1 MTRSGRSY
9 VGGGLQPAA
18 RSAGLKL
25 CGYVLMFCLAAVPA
39 AAQTPPAPAR
49 GKLHVTVAD
58 PSGAVIPGAKV
69 TIVSQE
75 PANPANAANNVPADP
90 VQTSQQGIAEVDG
103 LAPGRYTIQAEFPG
117 FETVQVRDVRVRAGD
132 NRRSLT
138 LPLKKVAEEVTVGR
152 DNRSISLDPGGAAF
166 STILTRAQIEALP
179 DDPEQMAQVLQA
191 MAPPG
196 ATIRVDGFTGG
207 RLPPKSQIRSI
218 RLPRMDQYAAQNHGG
233 MGGMLF
239 IDIMTQPGNGPWR
252 GSADFTFRDES
263 MNAQNPFTPTKGIE
277 ELKQGGF
284 SLSGTIVPNR
294 SSFSFNAQSARQLDS
309 GNLLATLP
317 DSTEARA
324 TVQPTQRMNLMARF
338 DQATTKDRMLRASYQ
353 RTAADRG
360 NLGVGAYDLTERGY
374 SNSMWDNMI
383 RISENG
389 PLGRQQFLES
399 RLQVRWSD
407 SEDRASVELPTVRV
421 LDAFTRGGAQRSGGR
436 RNLDFEAATDL
447 DIVRGSHSYRVGV
460 LAEGGNYRTDE
471 NSNYL
476 GTYTFASLA
485 EFDAG
490 RPLSFTRRTG
500 DPTIQY
506 RNFQFG
512 AYVQDDYRISRSVLV
527 SYGVR
532 YEAQTLLD
540 DQLNFQPRASVA
552 WSPMKSGRTTVR
564 ANWGVFNDWLGTST
578 YEQTLRFDGFRQQ
591 EINMLNPSYPNP
603 GEGGTIPPTN
613 RYFLSDGLILP
624 ESMSLGVGV
633 DQAFTQAFRVT
644 TTYTYRRGSRVLR
657 GNNLNPLIDGT
668 RPDPQFTNVIEV
680 VGDADARL
688 HQFGLNFSYVNL
700 AWRNAFLHGSYT
712 ISSSESN
719 TTGAFSPPPT
729 GDLSTEWGQLAP
741 RHRFGGMISLQPI
754 RNLTV
759 SANAR
764 AQSGMP
770 YNITTGFDENG
781 DGLFTDRPEGVERNS
796 ARTAVQFDM
805 GMRVAYA
812 IPFGTPRSAGGPG
825 GGATV
830 VIGGGG
836 GGMPGGGF
844 GGGGA
849 DRRFRVE
856 FYASAQNV
864 TNHYNYTGYSGV
876 MTSEFFLQPTS
887 VMNPRKVE
895 LGVRFGF

>member
-1 MTRSGRSY
+1 MRL
-9 VGGGLQPAA
+9 VLCLIAA
-18 RSAGLKL
+18 FAAG
-25 CGYVLMFCLAAVPA
+25 PA
-39 AAQTPPAPAR
+39 AAQTQPAPAR
-49 GKLHVTVAD
+49 GKLQVTVAD
-58 PSGAVIPGAKV
+58 PSGAMIPGAKV
-69 TIVSQE
+69 TVVGQDD
-75 PANPANAANNVPADP
+75 AARAAMDIAP
-90 VQTSQQGIAEVDG
+90 VLTTQLGAAEVEG

-117 FETVQVRDVRVRAGD
+117 FETVQVRDFRVRAGD
-132 NRRSLT
+132 NKRAIT
-138 LPLKKVAEEVTVGR
+138 LPLKKVEQEVVVGR
-152 DNRSISLDPGGAAF
+152 DNRTIGLDPGGAAF

-179 DDPEQMAQVLQA
+179 DDPDQMAQVLQS

-233 MGGMLF
+233 LGGMLF
-239 IDIMTQPGNGPWR
+239 IDIMTQPGNGPIR

-263 MNAQNPFTPTKGIE
+263 MNAQNPFTPAKGIE

-284 SLSGTIVPNR
+284 SLAGTIVPNR
-294 SSFSFNAQSARQLDS
+294 SSFSFNTQSARQLDS

-317 DSTEARA
+317 NQTEARA
-324 TVQPTQRMNLMARF
+324 TVQPTDRMNLTARF

-360 NLGVGAYDLTERGY
+360 NLGVGSYDLTERAY
-374 SNSMWDNMI
+374 SNSMSENMI

-399 RLQVRWSD
+399 RLQVRWTDSD
-407 SEDRASVELPTVRV
+407 DRSSVELPTVRV

-436 RNLDFEAATDL
+436 RNIDIEAASDLDF
-447 DIVRGSHSYRVGV
+447 VRGSHSYRVGV
-460 LAEGGNYRTDE
+460 LFEGGDYRTDE
-471 NSNYL
+471 NINYL
-476 GTYTFASLA
+476 GTYTFASLD

-490 RPLSFTRRTG
+490 RPLSYTRRVG
-500 DPTIQY
+500 DPDIRY
-506 RNFQFG
+506 RNVQFA
-512 AYVQDDYRISRSVLV
+512 AYVQDDYRIARSVLV

-532 YEAQTLLD
+532 YEAQTLLE

-552 WSPMKSGRTTVR
+552 WSPMKSGKTTVR
-564 ANWGVFNDWLGTST
+564 VNWGMFNDWLPGPT

-591 EINMLNPSYPNP
+591 EVNILNPSWPDP
-603 GEGGTIPPTN
+603 GTGGTIPPTN

-624 ESMSLGVGV
+624 ESMSLGAGV
-633 DQAFTQAFRVT
+633 DYAFNQAFRVS

-657 GNNLNPLIDGT
+657 GNNLNPLVDGV
-668 RPDPQFTNVIEV
+668 RPDPRFTNVIEV

-700 AWRNAFLHGSYT
+700 AWRNIFLHGNYSL
-712 ISSSESN
+712 SSSESN

-729 GDLSTEWGQLAP
+729 GDLSTEWGQLVP
-741 RHRFGGMISLQPI
+741 LHRFGGMVSFAPI
-754 RNLTV
+754 RNMTLGV
-759 SANAR
+759 NAR

-781 DGLFTDRPEGVERNS
+781 DGLFTDRPEGVGRNS
-796 ARTAVQFDM
+796 ARTASQWDI

-812 IPFGTPRSAGGPG
+812 IPFGAPRAPAGGP

-836 GGMPGGGF
+836 GGMQGGF
-844 GGGGA
+844 SGAGA

-856 FYASAQNV
+856 FYASAQNL
-864 TNHYNYTGYSGV
+864 TNHNNYTGYSGV

>member
-1 MTRSGRSY
+1 MRLLHLAA

-18 RSAGLKL
+18 APAGLKP
-25 CGYVLMFCLAAVPA
+25 CGYVLLALLVPGMA
-39 AAQTPPAPAR
+39 SAQTPPAR
-49 GKLHVTVAD
+49 GKLQVTVAD

-69 TIVSQE
+69 TILSQE
-75 PANPANAANNVPADP
+75 PANKAPDP
-90 VQTSQQGIAEVDG
+90 LQTSQQGVAEVDG

-117 FETVQVRDVRVRAGD
+117 FETVQVRDFRVRAGD
-132 NRRSLT
+132 NKRAIS
-138 LPLKKVAEEVTVGR
+138 LPLKKVEQEVTVGR
-152 DNRSISLDPGGAAF
+152 DNRTIGLDPGGAAF

-196 ATIRVDGFTGG
+196 ATIRIDGFTGG

-239 IDIMTQPGNGPWR
+239 IDIMTQPGNGPLR

-277 ELKQGGF
+277 ELKQGGL

-317 DSTEARA
+317 NSTEARA

-360 NLGVGAYDLTERGY
+360 NLGVGAYDLTERAY
-374 SNSMWDNMI
+374 SNSMSDNII

-389 PLGRQQFLES
+389 PVGRTQFLES
-399 RLQVRWSD
+399 RLQIRWLDSD
-407 SEDRASVELPTVRV
+407 DRSSVELPTVRV
-421 LDAFTRGGAQRSGGR
+421 LDAFTRGGAQRAGGR
-436 RNLDFEAATDL
+436 RNIDFEAASDL
-447 DIVRGSHSYRVGV
+447 DFVRGAHSYRVGV

-471 NSNYL
+471 NTNYF
-476 GTYTFASLA
+476 GTYTFASLD

-500 DPTIQY
+500 DPNIQY

-512 AYVQDDYRISRSVLV
+512 AYVQDDYRLSRSVLV

-552 WSPMKSGRTTVR
+552 WSPMKSGKTTVR
-564 ANWGVFNDWLGTST
+564 ANWGMFNDWLPGST

-591 EINMLNPSYPNP
+591 EVNILNPSYPDP
-603 GEGGTIPPTN
+603 GAAGTIPPTN
-613 RYFLSDGLILP
+613 RYFLTDGLILP
-624 ESMSLGVGV
+624 ESMSVGVGV
-633 DQAFTQAFRVT
+633 DHAITQAFRVT

-657 GNNLNPLIDGT
+657 GNNLNPLVDGT

-688 HQFGLNFSYVNL
+688 HQLGLNFSYINL
-700 AWRNAFLHGSYT
+700 AWRNIFLHGNYT
-712 ISSSESN
+712 LSSSSSN
-719 TTGAFSPPPT
+719 TTGAFSPPPS
-729 GDLSTEWGQLAP
+729 GDLSAEWGQLAP
-741 RHRFGGMISLQPI
+741 RHRAGGMVSLAPI
-754 RNLTV
+754 RNLTFSV
-759 SANAR
+759 NAR

-781 DGLFTDRPEGVERNS
+781 DGLFTDRPDDVARNS

-812 IPFGTPRSAGGPG
+812 IGLGRPRAAGGGGG

-836 GGMPGGGF
+836 GGMPGGGL
-844 GGGGA
+844 GGA
-849 DRRFRVE
+849 SADKRYRVE
-856 FYASAQNV
+856 FYASAQNI
-864 TNHYNYTGYSGV
+864 TNYKNYTGYSGV
-876 MTSEFFLQPTS
+876 MTSEFFQQPTS
-887 VMNPRKVE
+887 VLNPRKVE

>member
-1 MTRSGRSY
+1 MTFRRPLTL
-9 VGGGLQPAA
+9 VLCLLAAFAAAPAA
-18 RSAGLKL
+18 VEAGSSD
-25 CGYVLMFCLAAVPA
+25 PA
-39 AAQTPPAPAR
+39 QAQPAR
-49 GKLHVTVAD
+49 GKLQVTVAD
-58 PSGAVIPGAKV
+58 PSGAIIPGAKV
-69 TIVSQE
+69 TIVVQDAAGQ
-75 PANPANAANNVPADP
+75 PAVAP
-90 VQTSQQGIAEVDG
+90 VQTNPQGLAEVDG
-103 LAPGRYTIQAEFPG
+103 LVPGRYTIQAEFPG
-117 FETVQVRDVRVRAGD
+117 FDTVQVRDFRVRAGE
-132 NRRSLT
+132 NKRAIS
-138 LPLKKVAEEVTVGR
+138 LPLKKVEQEVVVGR
-152 DNRSISLDPGGAAF
+152 DSKTIGLDPGGAAF

-179 DDPEQMAQVLQA
+179 DDPDEMAQVLQA
-191 MAPPG
+191 MSPPG
-196 ATIRVDGFTGG
+196 ATIRIDGFTGG

-239 IDIMTQPGNGPWR
+239 IDIMTQPGNGPLR

-277 ELKQGGF
+277 ELKQGGL

-317 DSTEARA
+317 NETEARA

-338 DQATTKDRMLRASYQ
+338 DQAISKDRMLRASYQ
-353 RTAADRG
+353 RSAADRG
-360 NLGVGAYDLTERGY
+360 NLGVGAYDLTERAY
-374 SNSMWDNMI
+374 SNSMSDNMI
-383 RISENG
+383 RVSENG
-389 PLGRQQFLES
+389 PLGQRNFLET

-407 SEDRASVELPTVRV
+407 SEDRSSVELPTVRV

-436 RNLDFEAATDL
+436 RNIDFEAASDL
-447 DIVRGSHSYRVGV
+447 DFVRGAHSYRVGM

-471 NSNYL
+471 NSNYF
-476 GTYTFASLA
+476 GTYTFASLE

-500 DPTIQY
+500 DPNIHY

-512 AYVQDDYRISRSVLV
+512 AYVQDDYRLSRNVLV
-527 SYGVR
+527 SYGIR

-540 DQLNFQPRASVA
+540 DQLNFQPRASIA
-552 WSPMKSGRTTVR
+552 WSPFKGGKTTFR
-564 ANWGVFNDWLGTST
+564 ANWGMFNDWLPGST

-591 EINMLNPSYPNP
+591 EVNILNPSYPDP
-603 GEGGTIPPTN
+603 GAGGTIPPTN

-633 DQAFTQAFRVT
+633 DHALSQAFRVT

-657 GNNLNPLIDGT
+657 GNNLNPLVDGS
-668 RPDPQFTNVIEV
+668 RPDPLFTNVIEV

-688 HQFGLNFSYVNL
+688 HQVGFNFSYVNL
-700 AWRNAFLHGSYT
+700 AWRNIFLHGNYS

-729 GDLSTEWGQLAP
+729 GELSIEWGQLAP
-741 RHRFGGMISLQPI
+741 RHRAGGMVSLAPI

-764 AQSGMP
+764 FQSGMP
-770 YNITTGFDENG
+770 YNITTGFDENR
-781 DGLFTDRPEGVERNS
+781 DGLFTDRPEGTERNS
-796 ARTAVQFDM
+796 ARTATQWDI
-805 GMRVAYA
+805 GARVTYG
-812 IPFGTPRSAGGPG
+812 INFGTPRSAGGAG
-825 GGATV
+825 GGQTV

-836 GGMPGGGF
+836 GMQGGF
-844 GGGGA
+844 GGGGEK
-849 DRRFRVE
+849 RFRVE
-856 FYASAQNV
+856 FYASAQNI
-864 TNHYNYTGYSGV
+864 TNHNNYTGYSGV
-876 MTSEFFLQPTS
+876 MTSEFFQQPTS

-895 LGVRFGF
+895 LGMRFGF